1 MKKTHYRTLWLSDIH
16 LGNRDCK
23 AEYLLSFLNSI
34 TVDTL
39 YLVGDIV
46 DMWQMTKQFRW
57 PQAHNQVMHK
67 FMQMSQDGTRVV
79 YLPGNHDE
87 PIQSYSGM
95 AFGDIEIERELVH
108 TTAQGKRY
116 LVLHGD
122 QFDGDVTMGK
132 FHAWIGDKGYDLL
145 LFLNREF
152 NRLSENTGHLRAI
165 LKNTLKERMKPSPV
179 IEKHAAGAPMKWGST
194 VLCVAIFITLK
205 AALKTAFTTLMMGTG

>member
-57 PQAHNQVMHK
+57 PKAHNRVMHK
-67 FMQMSQDGTRVV
+67 FMQMSQEGTRVV

-87 PIQSYSGM
+87 PI
-95 AFGDIEIERELVH
+95 
-108 TTAQGKRY
+108 
-116 LVLHGD
+116 
-122 QFDGDVTMGK
+122 
-132 FHAWIGDKGYDLL
+132 
-145 LFLNREF
+145 
-152 NRLSENTGHLRAI
+152 
-165 LKNTLKERMKPSPV
+165 
-179 IEKHAAGAPMKWGST
+179 
-194 VLCVAIFITLK
+194 
-205 AALKTAFTTLMMGTG
+205 

>member
-79 YLPGNHDE
+79 ENALCEGRLWGARRIHPMPAH
-87 PIQSYSGM
+87 
-95 AFGDIEIERELVH
+95 
-108 TTAQGKRY
+108 
-116 LVLHGD
+116 
-122 QFDGDVTMGK
+122 
-132 FHAWIGDKGYDLL
+132 LL
-145 LFLNREF
+145 GR
-152 NRLSENTGHLRAI
+152 
-165 LKNTLKERMKPSPV
+165 
-179 IEKHAAGAPMKWGST
+179 
-194 VLCVAIFITLK
+194 
-205 AALKTAFTTLMMGTG
+205 